1 MSGWIDWSWFGF
13 VWEVWEKGASSICWI
28 FSPLSSIGS
37 NKIDQWIFH
46 FEVTSPPDF
55 RTTRILVAKRTNC
68 FVFIAPKPASNYAI
82 ANLNAPKCVR
92 NYKIK
97 NFPNFIFPFTEWNRK
112 WTRVGCQEK
121 MQWVKNEKL
130 ACTLRKMRS
139 VTFGSKI
146 EFMQQQRHF
155 LSVRNF
161 ALNALNSL
169 KLFSHWIHFFP
180 EIYACM
186 ETDAVDAFRILWTWL
201 CELQCTFSLGSLM

>member
-37 NKIDQWIFH
+37 NKIDQWISH

-55 RTTRILVAKRTNC
+55 RTTGILVAKRTNC

-97 NFPNFIFPFTEWNRK
+97 TFIRIFQT
-112 WTRVGCQEK
+112 
-121 MQWVKNEKL
+121 
-130 ACTLRKMRS
+130 
-139 VTFGSKI
+139 
-146 EFMQQQRHF
+146 
-155 LSVRNF
+155 
-161 ALNALNSL
+161 
-169 KLFSHWIHFFP
+169 LFSRSQS
-180 EIYACM
+180 
-186 ETDAVDAFRILWTWL
+186 ETGNGQESGAKRKCSGWKMKSSHVHCGKCGQSHLGRKSSL
-201 CELQCTFSLGSLM
+201 CNNNAIFYLFETLHLMH